1 MNENQGSSPV
11 SADRNNSQSICNAI
25 YEVANVLQ
33 VPVTQENVYRFA
45 SKTAASGADTLVT
58 VKMTGDK
65 ASITVN
71 CEKMVIGSM
80 LVKDIKRSLGK
91 A

>member
-1 MNENQGSSPV
+1 MNENQGSVTLSPE
-11 SADRNNSQSICNAI
+11 SSSSQAICGAV

-33 VPVTQENVYRFA
+33 VPVTQDDVYRFS
-45 SKTAASGADTLVT
+45 SKTAAAGVDALIT
-58 VKMTGDK
+58 VKVSDSK
-65 ASITVN
+65 ANITVN

-80 LVKDIKRSLGK
+80 LVKDLKRSLGK